1 MVAVNPGTEA
11 RGADQLA
18 GSRGPLE
25 DRRAP
30 LLVVSL
36 VLLVCMV
43 IAVLVRA
50 FVDQPDPASLRE
62 LGLLL
67 LPDAVEVKPFSL
79 TDQRGV
85 AFGPER
91 LEGNWTLL
99 FFGFAS
105 CPDVC
110 PTTLAKLKKAVD
122 GLDDAPRVA
131 LVTVDPARDT
141 EALLGGYVEAFDP
154 AFLGLRGSAV
164 ELQAFAE
171 QFHVNFTMVPGA
183 DGKYLMEHTAHIVVL
198 DPQGRHAGFF
208 MTPHE
213 PERMREAL
221 QAVR

>member
-1 MVAVNPGTEA
+1 MVAVNPGNES

-18 GSRGPLE
+18 DSQSPQD

-43 IAVLVRA
+43 IAVLLRA
-50 FVDQPDPASLRE
+50 FVDQPDPTSLRE
-62 LGLLL
+62 MGFLL
-67 LPDAVEVKPFSL
+67 LPDAVEVRPFAL
-79 TDQRGV
+79 TDQRGA
-85 AFGPER
+85 AFGPEQ

-122 GLDDAPRVA
+122 GLDVAPRVA

-141 EALLGGYVEAFDP
+141 EALLGSYVEAFDP
-154 AFLGLRGSAV
+154 AFLGLHGSAL
-164 ELQAFAE
+164 ELEAFAE
-171 QFHVNFTMVPGA
+171 QFHVNFTLVPGA

-198 DPQGRHAGFF
+198 DPQARHVGFF

-221 QAVR
+221 LAVL